1 MSLDLAR
8 QKFFKIAGDE
18 RTGAITSAGRAL
30 LNAQA
35 PNDFEYYLMGFEV
48 VNGANKVT
56 DRFVL
61 PVLPENITINNTK
74 IINIKKTAAGISSY
88 QNNSFE
94 PISIT
99 MGGTFG
105 RRFRLTLENFQSVDK
120 ATPKPFTL
128 KVKTGYGLAKE
139 LERIYKKNGQLD
151 NENNNIPFRINFYNF
166 AFNQSYIVEF
176 NNLQFTQSQ
185 DKNVLWYYNL
195 TMTAVAPAD
204 LGGNNTNFNK
214 AVKVDIV
221 NKTIDS
227 LARDARNLVGSQV
240 SII

>member
-8 QKFFKIAGDE
+8 QKFFNIVGDE
-18 RTGAITSAGRAL
+18 ASGAITSSGRAL
-30 LNAQA
+30 LNSIS

-105 RRFRLTLENFQSVDK
+105 RRFRLSLENFASVDK
-120 ATPKPFTL
+120 ASPKPFTL
-128 KVKTGYGLAKE
+128 NVKTGYGLAKE

-151 NENNNIPFRINFYNF
+151 DKNNNIPFRINFYNF

-227 LARDARNLVGSQV
+227 LARDARNLIGSQ
-240 SII
+240 SQII

>member
-74 IINIKKTAAGISSY
+74 IINIKKTAAGI
-88 QNNSFE
+88 
-94 PISIT
+94 
-99 MGGTFG
+99 
-105 RRFRLTLENFQSVDK
+105 
-120 ATPKPFTL
+120 
-128 KVKTGYGLAKE
+128 
-139 LERIYKKNGQLD
+139 
-151 NENNNIPFRINFYNF
+151 
-166 AFNQSYIVEF
+166 
-176 NNLQFTQSQ
+176 
-185 DKNVLWYYNL
+185 
-195 TMTAVAPAD
+195 
-204 LGGNNTNFNK
+204 
-214 AVKVDIV
+214 
-221 NKTIDS
+221 
-227 LARDARNLVGSQV
+227 
-240 SII
+240 